1 MLKLLNKQTTKQIDV
16 FQVLELLY
24 HSYFLAMLEAEISKP
39 KVEL

>member
-24 HSYFLAMLEAEISKP
+24 HSYFFGNVRSWDFQT
-39 KVEL
+39 